1 MLDPIEEAQDLKKAD
16 ADIRRA
22 TKAVL
27 AQDRIVREL
36 IIHNHDTSTAQALLE
51 TMQDT
56 LSVLEVHRSQIARNL
71 VDLNEGQRKSGA
83 AGQPVVQPLPP
94 PATDLG
100 RAQELLDRYLDI
112 KQENSAAQQ
121 GLTDTRALISAKL
134 SPSAIEGL
142 LALGR
147 SEQQA
152 LLAYLDEV
160 ERVSRACSWENW
172 VSGGCR

>member
-1 MLDPIEEAQDLKKAD
+1 
-16 ADIRRA
+16 
-22 TKAVL
+22 
-27 AQDRIVREL
+27 
-36 IIHNHDTSTAQALLE
+36 
-51 TMQDT
+51 
-56 LSVLEVHRSQIARNL
+56 
-71 VDLNEGQRKSGA
+71 
-83 AGQPVVQPLPP
+83 LPP